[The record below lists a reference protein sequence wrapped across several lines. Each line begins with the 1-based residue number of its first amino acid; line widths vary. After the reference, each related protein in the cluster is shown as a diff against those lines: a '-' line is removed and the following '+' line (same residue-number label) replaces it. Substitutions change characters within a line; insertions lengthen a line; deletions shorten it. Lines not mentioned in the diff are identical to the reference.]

1 MDIEVRPN
9 LLNSLIAEIV
19 GFRYEISYLSNCCE
33 SPINIIVVIN
43 KRGNMSE
50 SIKKIRPVAAV
61 AIAALL
67 VAVPIVVGVPL
78 QTVYA
83 AGDKEN
89 GGEGCTPGF
98 WKNHPFPDGYSRDD
112 LFVDVFGVV
121 IADDPDLTLGEALDL
136 GGGGENALARQAVA
150 ALLNAASDD
159 VDFEFTEAEVIEK
172 VQDAIASGDPEEIE
186 DLKDEFDTENNRG
199 CPL

>member
-1 MDIEVRPN
+1 
-9 LLNSLIAEIV
+9 
-19 GFRYEISYLSNCCE
+19 
-33 SPINIIVVIN
+33 
-43 KRGNMSE
+43 MSE

-61 AIAALL
+61 AIAILL
-67 VAVPIVVGVPL
+67 AAVPIVVAVPL
-78 QTVYA
+78 QNVYA
-83 AGDKEN
+83 DGEDHEN
-89 GGEGCTPGF
+89 GGDNGGQGCTPGF
-98 WKNHPFPDGYSRDD
+98 WKNHPFPDGYSPDD

-121 IADDPDLTLGEALDL
+121 IADDPDLTLGQALNL
-136 GGGGENALARQAVA
+136 RGGGENALARQAVA

-159 VDFEFTEAEVIEK
+159 VDFEFTEAEVIGK

>member
-1 MDIEVRPN
+1 
-9 LLNSLIAEIV
+9 
-19 GFRYEISYLSNCCE
+19 
-33 SPINIIVVIN
+33 
-43 KRGNMSE
+43 MSE

-61 AIAALL
+61 VIAALL
-67 VAVPIVVGVPL
+67 AAVPIVVAIPL
-78 QTVYA
+78 QNVYA
-83 AGDKEN
+83 DGEDHEN

-98 WKNHPFPDGYSRDD
+98 WKNHPFPDGYSSDD

-136 GGGGENALARQAVA
+136 GGGGEDALARQAVA

-159 VDFEFTEAEVIEK
+159 VDFEFTEEEVIEK
-172 VQDAIASGDPEEIE
+172 VQDALASGDPEEIE
-186 DLKDEFDTENNRG
+186 NLKDEFDSENNRG

>member
-1 MDIEVRPN
+1 
-9 LLNSLIAEIV
+9 
-19 GFRYEISYLSNCCE
+19 
-33 SPINIIVVIN
+33 
-43 KRGNMSE
+43 MSE

-61 AIAALL
+61 AIAVLL